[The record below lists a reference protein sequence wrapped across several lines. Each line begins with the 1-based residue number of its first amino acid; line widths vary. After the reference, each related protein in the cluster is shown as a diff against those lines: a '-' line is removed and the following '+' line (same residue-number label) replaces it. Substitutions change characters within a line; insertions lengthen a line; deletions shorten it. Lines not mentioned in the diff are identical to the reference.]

1 MLPRRAYSPVVHE
14 GSEQHHQ
21 PHNLE
26 RDPRNTWVAT
36 VSVLAEALE
45 YDDIRDADS
54 YIEVF
59 WPGWLGRAHGSEL
72 VALNDNNTEENMD
85 W

>member
-1 MLPRRAYSPVVHE
+1 
-14 GSEQHHQ
+14 
-21 PHNLE
+21 
-26 RDPRNTWVAT
+26 